1 MSHMHAAQRNSRP
14 LLPLLTPMRSFTR
27 CLRIVIEASVTY
39 LATTS
44 TTYPAGKLLQII

>member
-1 MSHMHAAQRNSRP
+1 MHHSATALVLYCRW
-14 LLPLLTPMRSFTR
+14 LTPMRSSAR